1 MPITWPGHS
10 DCMSSAVK
18 ILLIFKYQT
27 IARMKARNINA
38 GLQAIATAQLDA
50 HLWRRRKKGGER
62 QQRGRAPEGPGSWT
76 LKHSSREQQQ

>member
-50 HLWRRRKKGGER
+50 HLWRRR
-62 QQRGRAPEGPGSWT
+62 
-76 LKHSSREQQQ
+76 

>member
-38 GLQAIATAQLDA
+38 ELQAIATAQLDA
-50 HLWRRRKKGGER
+50 HL
-62 QQRGRAPEGPGSWT
+62 
-76 LKHSSREQQQ
+76 

>member
-50 HLWRRRKKGGER
+50 HLWRRRKKR
-62 QQRGRAPEGPGSWT
+62 RRKTAKRKSP
-76 LKHSSREQQQ
+76 